1 MKRIGA
7 IAISLV
13 LMIGL
18 TAEAQAVTSGAYR
31 CVALTGPAPDGVTT
45 VLPVVFHYNPNATGV
60 QSITR
65 VRIFDSLGV
74 LIFDQPSP
82 PGSFTVGGRG
92 STVVVAAE
100 DIGFLEGFQII
111 VNWKQTADALAPI
124 PRLNL
129 ALFNGVQF
137 TSLSR
142 SNCP

>member
-1 MKRIGA
+1 MKRISA
-7 IAISLV
+7 ITISLL

-18 TAEAQAVTSGAYR
+18 TAEAQAVTSGSYR
-31 CVALTGPAPDGVTT
+31 CVALTGPGIDGVTT
-45 VLPVVFHYNPNATGV
+45 VLPVVLHYNPNAVGV

-74 LIFDQPSP
+74 LVFDEPSP

-92 STVVVAAE
+92 STIVVAAE

-111 VNWKQTADALAPI
+111 VNWRQAADALAPI

-129 ALFNGVQF
+129 ALFDGVKF
-137 TSLSR
+137 TSVSQ